1 MRNRKTK
8 RGDKE
13 QLKGNGHPEA
23 DVDGTNVESYD
34 VSVGL

>member
-1 MRNRKTK
+1 
-8 RGDKE
+8 
-13 QLKGNGHPEA
+13 LKGNGHAEA